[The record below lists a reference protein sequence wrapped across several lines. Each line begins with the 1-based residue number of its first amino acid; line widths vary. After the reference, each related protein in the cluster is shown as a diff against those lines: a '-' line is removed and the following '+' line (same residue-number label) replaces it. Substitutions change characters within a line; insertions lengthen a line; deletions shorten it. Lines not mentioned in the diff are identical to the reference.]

1 MTRTR
6 PLAIYGRMLAG
17 VLLIVALA
25 YLGIPN
31 A

>member
-1 MTRTR
+1 MPHFS
-6 PLAIYGRMLAG
+6 PLVVYGRMLAG
-17 VLLIVALA
+17 VLVIVALA